1 MRRVDS
7 KIFKRFTLSFLIVL
21 VLPVTFFIF
30 LFLGDFK
37 EIYRSKLTKEAKQ
50 TLEVI
55 AGELDRQIENFHGI
69 VIYNSQMSYFR
80 FYAVERDVFG
90 KDIQQALKS
99 ELAVHS
105 ILEDVCYYNS
115 VKPDRIYTTSGTYT
129 LPYYAKLSLKL
140 DGGEKEVLDKWGS
153 VEKEGWIIW
162 KTSSDASEDDMVL
175 QYVIK
180 VSEKEIWFFTIDKEE
195 LKNILGQQDTLT
207 ILTDKGGNPLYSTSQ
222 WSEVPKTCYEITAL
236 SENGYFRL
244 TRTSSESRLFLE
256 VGEWQRRFFLT
267 VAVVMLVGFVLVMA
281 LTFYNEYP
289 IRQIQIYWVEKMHVL
304 EKSQIRD
311 RLLLR
316 FIWDE
321 KGDKNLLRAA
331 LKEAGLFLHAECF
344 RVMVVV
350 SQNEES
356 SRLGALLDGA
366 AGKEY
371 EFQVMEVSAGNMA
384 VVIVGMTLKAEEELE
399 KILQKVVESL
409 KENGQGDVCFYVGG
423 VYRELDEVCQSYRQ
437 AMICSQSS
445 KREEL
450 TGVVYYQ
457 ETEEEDMPEDHSMTG
472 MISQISEQFQLLI
485 EEEKKERHIISEVTE
500 YIDDNVDS
508 PDLSVSAVADY
519 FDISISNL
527 SHQFKTQMGCTISAY
542 ITEKKFVYAS
552 ELLLTTDNSVSMIAE
567 MLGYSHARSFIRKF
581 GQYYGVSPIEYRNQ
595 IKQRKESGDEKILSG
610 N

>member
-1 MRRVDS
+1 MNRVDS
-7 KIFKRFTLSFLIVL
+7 KVFKRFTLSFLIVL

-37 EIYRSKLTKEAKQ
+37 EIYRSKLTKEVKQ

-69 VIYNSQMSYFR
+69 VIYNSQMSYFQS
-80 FYAVERDVFG
+80 YAVERDVFG

-140 DGGEKEVLDKWGS
+140 DGGKKEVSDKWDS
-153 VEKEGWIIW
+153 VAKEDWILW
-162 KTSSDASEDDMVL
+162 KTSPDTSEEDVVL

-180 VSEKEIWFFTIDKEE
+180 VNNREIWFFTIDQKELE
-195 LKNILGQQDTLT
+195 NILGQQDTLT
-207 ILTDKGGNPLYSTSQ
+207 MLTDKEGNPLFLTSQ

-236 SENGYFRL
+236 SENGYFQL
-244 TRTSSESRLFLE
+244 IRTSSESRLFLE
-256 VGEWQRRFFLT
+256 VSEWQHRFFLT
-267 VAVVMLVGFVLVMA
+267 VAVVIQVGFVLVMA

-289 IRQIQIYWVEKMHVL
+289 IRQIQTYWIEKTRVL
-304 EKSQIRD
+304 EKTQIRD

-321 KGDKNLLRAA
+321 KGDKNLLRTA

-350 SQNEES
+350 FQNEES

-384 VVIVGMTLKAEEELE
+384 VVIAGMTLKAEAELE
-399 KILQKVVESL
+399 KILQRVVGSL
-409 KENGQGDVCFYVGG
+409 KENGQGDACFYVGG
-423 VYRELDEVCQSYRQ
+423 LYKELNEVCQSYRQ

-445 KREEL
+445 KKEAL
-450 TGVVYYQ
+450 SGVVYYQ
-457 ETEEEDMPEDHSMTG
+457 EPEEEDVQDTHSMTG
-472 MISQISEQFQLLI
+472 MISQISEQIQLLI
-485 EEEKKERHIISEVTE
+485 DEEKKEKHIISEVIE
-500 YIDDNVDS
+500 YIDDKVDS
-508 PDLSVSAVADY
+508 PDLSVSAVADC

-542 ITEKKFVYAS
+542 ITAKKFAYAS
-552 ELLLTTDNSVSMIAE
+552 ELLLTTDYSVSMIAE
-567 MLGYSHARSFIRKF
+567 MLGYSQARSFIRKF
-581 GQYYGVSPIEYRNQ
+581 GQYYGVSPMEYRNKN
-595 IKQRKESGDEKILSG
+595 KQRKECGDEKILSG

>member
-1 MRRVDS
+1 MNRVDS
-7 KIFKRFTLSFLIVL
+7 KVFKRFTLSFLIVL

-55 AGELDRQIENFHGI
+55 GGELDRQIENFHGI
-69 VIYNSQMSYFR
+69 VIYNSQMSYFQS
-80 FYAVERDVFG
+80 YAVERDVFS

-140 DGGEKEVLDKWGS
+140 DGGKKEVLDKWGS

-162 KTSSDASEDDMVL
+162 KTSSDVSEDDMVL

-180 VSEKEIWFFTIDKEE
+180 VSEKEIWFFTIDKKE
-195 LKNILGQQDTLT
+195 LENILGKQDTLT
-207 ILTDKGGNPLYSTSQ
+207 ILTDKGGNPLFSTSQ
-222 WSEVPKTCYEITAL
+222 WSEVPKNCYEITAL

-244 TRTSSESRLFLE
+244 IRTSSESQLFLE
-256 VGEWQRRFFLT
+256 ISEWQHRFFLT

-331 LKEAGLFLHAECF
+331 LKDAGLFLHAECF

-350 SQNEES
+350 FQNEES

-366 AGKEY
+366 AGKGY

-399 KILQKVVESL
+399 KILQRVVESL

-423 VYRELDEVCQSYRQ
+423 LYRELNEVCQSYRQ

-445 KREEL
+445 KKEAL

-457 ETEEEDMPEDHSMTG
+457 ETEEEDVQDNHSMTG
-472 MISQISEQFQLLI
+472 MISQISEQIQLLI
-485 EEEKKERHIISEVTE
+485 DEEKKEKHIISEVIE

-508 PDLSVSAVADY
+508 PDLSVSSVADY

-542 ITEKKFVYAS
+542 ITEKKFAYAS
-552 ELLLTTDNSVSMIAE
+552 ELLLTTDKSVSMIAE
-567 MLGYSHARSFIRKF
+567 MLGYSQARSFIRKF
-581 GQYYGVSPIEYRNQ
+581 GQYYGVSPMEYRNQ
-595 IKQRKESGDEKILSG
+595 NKQRKESGDEKILSG